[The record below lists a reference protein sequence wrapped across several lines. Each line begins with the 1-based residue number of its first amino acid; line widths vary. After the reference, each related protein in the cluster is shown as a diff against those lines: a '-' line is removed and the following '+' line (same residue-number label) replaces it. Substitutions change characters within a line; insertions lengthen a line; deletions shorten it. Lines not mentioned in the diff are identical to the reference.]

1 MQWRRN
7 IFLIVVFAVIVVSS
21 FGLGYLTTKVM
32 ERKPPEEL
40 AQLPAAQEG
49 SKVSPMETPSVET
62 ELKKVTQVIDGD
74 TIEIEGG
81 AKIRYVGINTP
92 ETNHP
97 SLGKECYGEQ
107 AKEAN
112 KLLVEGQMV
121 RLEKDVSETDRYGRL
136 LRYVYVGDIFVN
148 DYLVRE
154 GFAFASSYPPDV
166 RHQERFTE
174 AQREALEKERG
185 FWQACKVSDNQKNI
199 LGYRTEISRSPEAV
213 TPKIENSPSATVD
226 SEKDEDTVA
235 MQQQSPVNV
244 SMAANTVTDS
254 SGCKIKGNIS
264 SGGKIYHLPECKSY
278 EKTAIDTTAGERWF
292 CNEEEAVVA
301 GWRKTKNC

>member
-1 MQWRRN
+1 MRWRRN
-7 IFLIVVFAVIVVSS
+7 LFLSTVLVVIVASS

-32 ERKPPEEL
+32 EKKPPEALE
-40 AQLPAAQEG
+40 QLPTAQEE
-49 SKVSPMETPSVET
+49 SKVTLKETPLGVT
-62 ELKKVTQVIDGD
+62 ELKKVTRVIDGD

-81 AKIRYVGINTP
+81 ASIRYIGINTP

-112 KLLVEGQMV
+112 RLLVEGQMV

-166 RHQERFTE
+166 KHQERFVA
-174 AQREALEKERG
+174 AQREALEKGRG
-185 FWQACKVSDNQKNI
+185 LWQACKVSDNQKNI
-199 LGYRTEISRSPEAV
+199 LDYRKQNGSGQEMAVENPEDSLSTIA
-213 TPKIENSPSATVD
+213 A
-226 SEKDEDTVA
+226 SEKKEDVLNT
-235 MQQQSPVNV
+235 QQQSPVSV
-244 SMAANTVTDS
+244 TEAAKVAADS
-254 SGCKIKGNIS
+254 IECKIKGNIS
-264 SGGKIYHLPECKSY
+264 SSGKIYHLPECKSY
-278 EKTAIDTTAGERWF
+278 EKTVIDTVAGERWF
-292 CNEEEAVVA
+292 CSEEEAVAA
-301 GWRKTKNC
+301 GWRKAKNC

>member
-1 MQWRRN
+1 MQWRRSL
-7 IFLIVVFAVIVVSS
+7 FLITVLMVIVVSS

-32 ERKPPEEL
+32 EKKPPEALE
-40 AQLPAAQEG
+40 QLPTAQEG
-49 SKVSPMETPSVET
+49 SKVTPTESPSVAT

-81 AKIRYVGINTP
+81 AKIRYIGINTP

-112 KLLVEGQMV
+112 RLLVEGQMV

-166 RHQERFTE
+166 KHQERFTA

-199 LGYRTEISRSPEAV
+199 LGYRTENSSSPEVVAN
-213 TPKIENSPSATVD
+213 PEISPSATAVP
-226 SEKDEDTVA
+226 EKKEDAITT
-235 MQQQSPVNV
+235 QQQSLVRV
-244 SMAANTVTDS
+244 TEAAKIATDS
-254 SGCKIKGNIS
+254 TECKIKGNIS

-292 CNEEEAVVA
+292 CDENEAIAA
-301 GWRKTKNC
+301 GWRKAKNC